1 MSRARIILVWVARLA
16 VAGMFIGAC
25 LAKIAAPESFALAVH
40 RYRLLPDLLV
50 NAVAL
55 LLPWLE
61 LLCGVAVLAGPP
73 RWRSAVALWIA
84 LMLVVFTGAIS
95 LNILRGIEASCGC
108 LSTRADAAASDG
120 WNLARNATLLGL
132 TLVILWDAL
141 RRDQSAAAGEPAP

>member
-1 MSRARIILVWVARLA
+1 MNRARIILVWVARLA

-61 LLCGVAVLAGPP
+61 LLCGAAVLVGPP
-73 RWRSAVALWIA
+73 RWRAAGALWIA
-84 LMLVVFTGAIS
+84 LLLVVFTGAIS
-95 LNILRGIEASCGC
+95 LNMLRGIEASCGC
-108 LSTRADAAASDG
+108 FSTRADAAVSDG
-120 WNLARNATLLGL
+120 WNLARNVTLLGL
-132 TLVILWDAL
+132 TLVILWDAR
-141 RRDQSAAAGEPAP
+141 RRDRPAAAGEPAP